1 MEIYKFR
8 CKGCGSTKC
17 EKVNENILRCIYC
30 GEYEEI
36 VFPKE
41 TKEKEIMKS
50 KTEEQNFNKDEP
62 KTSPSDQNFKET
74 KTQKKDN
81 LALISA
87 LEKLIIC
94 AVFGIIGIHKFMEG
108 KVFIGVLYACTF
120 GLFGIGWIIDCIKCV
135 CRFLSESLKYLGGEN
150 G

>member
-41 TKEKEIMKS
+41 TKEKEIMIS
-50 KTEEQNFNKDEP
+50 KTEE
-62 KTSPSDQNFKET
+62 QNFKET

-135 CRFLSESLKYLGGEN
+135 CRFLSEGLKYLGGEN